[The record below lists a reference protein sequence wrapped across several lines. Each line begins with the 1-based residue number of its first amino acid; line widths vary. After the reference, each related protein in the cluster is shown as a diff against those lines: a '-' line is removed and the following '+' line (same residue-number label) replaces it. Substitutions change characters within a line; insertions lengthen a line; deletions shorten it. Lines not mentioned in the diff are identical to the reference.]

1 MKALLYKDAC
11 VLWKQMKFMLVIIA
25 VFCLLPNSFGLNAF
39 FVVYPGLMLPVSLMA
54 YDERAHWDS
63 FAAMLPYPPRALVLS
78 RYAAGW
84 LLTLLAGVL
93 YLVGALIQDQ
103 GAPLGTA
110 LGTLGW
116 VLAVVLLCQAILFPF
131 FFRVGTEQGRLYMIL
146 LSVLL
151 LLGGVGLTSLLN
163 VAVPAVSTLLMLAPV
178 GGLFAGHCERENVR
192 VTTRGG
198 RKYTG
203 FIARTNASLHIQ
215 SEEELAAKADFT
227 KNVEVVLDED
237 VQSEQDV
244 RALGV
249 RAGDFVAL
257 DPRYTVT
264 DSGYIKSRFLDDKAA
279 VAVLLAYARHLKRH
293 KLTPSRAV
301 WAHFSL
307 HEEIGHGAT
316 GGLPEGLTEILAMDM
331 GCVGSFTEA
340 GEKKVSICA
349 KDASFPYHYDVVT
362 RLIETAE
369 REGLCYGVDVYYP
382 HYGSDANAALRAG
395 LDLRHGLIGPGVYGC
410 HDYERTHVEALKN
423 TFLLLKAYFA

>member
-39 FVVYPGLMLPVSLMA
+39 FVVYTGLMLPVSLMA

-178 GGLFAGHCERENVR
+178 GLGVA
-192 VTTRGG
+192 
-198 RKYTG
+198 
-203 FIARTNASLHIQ
+203 
-215 SEEELAAKADFT
+215 LAACLAS
-227 KNVEVVLDED
+227 V
-237 VQSEQDV
+237 
-244 RALGV
+244 
-249 RAGDFVAL
+249 
-257 DPRYTVT
+257 P
-264 DSGYIKSRFLDDKAA
+264 
-279 VAVLLAYARHLKRH
+279 VAVGQYAKR
-293 KLTPSRAV
+293 T
-301 WAHFSL
+301 W
-307 HEEIGHGAT
+307 
-316 GGLPEGLTEILAMDM
+316 
-331 GCVGSFTEA
+331 
-340 GEKKVSICA
+340 
-349 KDASFPYHYDVVT
+349 
-362 RLIETAE
+362 
-369 REGLCYGVDVYYP
+369 
-382 HYGSDANAALRAG
+382 
-395 LDLRHGLIGPGVYGC
+395 
-410 HDYERTHVEALKN
+410 
-423 TFLLLKAYFA
+423 

>member
-151 LLGGVGLTSLLN
+151 LLGGVGLTSLPN

-178 GGLFAGHCERENVR
+178 GLGVA
-192 VTTRGG
+192 
-198 RKYTG
+198 
-203 FIARTNASLHIQ
+203 
-215 SEEELAAKADFT
+215 LAACLAS
-227 KNVEVVLDED
+227 V
-237 VQSEQDV
+237 
-244 RALGV
+244 
-249 RAGDFVAL
+249 
-257 DPRYTVT
+257 P
-264 DSGYIKSRFLDDKAA
+264 
-279 VAVLLAYARHLKRH
+279 VAVGQYAKR
-293 KLTPSRAV
+293 T
-301 WAHFSL
+301 W
-307 HEEIGHGAT
+307 
-316 GGLPEGLTEILAMDM
+316 
-331 GCVGSFTEA
+331 
-340 GEKKVSICA
+340 
-349 KDASFPYHYDVVT
+349 
-362 RLIETAE
+362 
-369 REGLCYGVDVYYP
+369 
-382 HYGSDANAALRAG
+382 
-395 LDLRHGLIGPGVYGC
+395 
-410 HDYERTHVEALKN
+410 
-423 TFLLLKAYFA
+423 

>member
-11 VLWKQMKFMLVIIA
+11 VLWMKFMLVIIA

-178 GGLFAGHCERENVR
+178 GLGVA
-192 VTTRGG
+192 
-198 RKYTG
+198 
-203 FIARTNASLHIQ
+203 
-215 SEEELAAKADFT
+215 LAACLAS
-227 KNVEVVLDED
+227 V
-237 VQSEQDV
+237 
-244 RALGV
+244 
-249 RAGDFVAL
+249 
-257 DPRYTVT
+257 P
-264 DSGYIKSRFLDDKAA
+264 
-279 VAVLLAYARHLKRH
+279 VAVGQYAKR
-293 KLTPSRAV
+293 T
-301 WAHFSL
+301 W
-307 HEEIGHGAT
+307 
-316 GGLPEGLTEILAMDM
+316 
-331 GCVGSFTEA
+331 
-340 GEKKVSICA
+340 
-349 KDASFPYHYDVVT
+349 
-362 RLIETAE
+362 
-369 REGLCYGVDVYYP
+369 
-382 HYGSDANAALRAG
+382 
-395 LDLRHGLIGPGVYGC
+395 
-410 HDYERTHVEALKN
+410 
-423 TFLLLKAYFA
+423 

>member
-163 VAVPAVSTLLMLAPV
+163 VAVPAVSTLLMLAP
-178 GGLFAGHCERENVR
+178 GGL
-192 VTTRGG
+192 GG
-198 RKYTG
+198 
-203 FIARTNASLHIQ
+203 A
-215 SEEELAAKADFT
+215 LAACLAS
-227 KNVEVVLDED
+227 V
-237 VQSEQDV
+237 
-244 RALGV
+244 
-249 RAGDFVAL
+249 
-257 DPRYTVT
+257 P
-264 DSGYIKSRFLDDKAA
+264 
-279 VAVLLAYARHLKRH
+279 VAVGQYAKR
-293 KLTPSRAV
+293 T
-301 WAHFSL
+301 W
-307 HEEIGHGAT
+307 
-316 GGLPEGLTEILAMDM
+316 
-331 GCVGSFTEA
+331 
-340 GEKKVSICA
+340 
-349 KDASFPYHYDVVT
+349 
-362 RLIETAE
+362 
-369 REGLCYGVDVYYP
+369 
-382 HYGSDANAALRAG
+382 
-395 LDLRHGLIGPGVYGC
+395 
-410 HDYERTHVEALKN
+410 
-423 TFLLLKAYFA
+423 

>member
-39 FVVYPGLMLPVSLMA
+39 FVVYPGLMLPVSLMS

-178 GGLFAGHCERENVR
+178 GLGVA
-192 VTTRGG
+192 
-198 RKYTG
+198 
-203 FIARTNASLHIQ
+203 
-215 SEEELAAKADFT
+215 LAACLAS
-227 KNVEVVLDED
+227 V
-237 VQSEQDV
+237 
-244 RALGV
+244 
-249 RAGDFVAL
+249 
-257 DPRYTVT
+257 P
-264 DSGYIKSRFLDDKAA
+264 
-279 VAVLLAYARHLKRH
+279 VAVGQYAKR
-293 KLTPSRAV
+293 T
-301 WAHFSL
+301 W
-307 HEEIGHGAT
+307 
-316 GGLPEGLTEILAMDM
+316 
-331 GCVGSFTEA
+331 
-340 GEKKVSICA
+340 
-349 KDASFPYHYDVVT
+349 
-362 RLIETAE
+362 
-369 REGLCYGVDVYYP
+369 
-382 HYGSDANAALRAG
+382 
-395 LDLRHGLIGPGVYGC
+395 
-410 HDYERTHVEALKN
+410 
-423 TFLLLKAYFA
+423 

>member
-146 LSVLL
+146 PSVLL

-178 GGLFAGHCERENVR
+178 GLGVA
-192 VTTRGG
+192 
-198 RKYTG
+198 
-203 FIARTNASLHIQ
+203 
-215 SEEELAAKADFT
+215 LAACLAS
-227 KNVEVVLDED
+227 V
-237 VQSEQDV
+237 
-244 RALGV
+244 
-249 RAGDFVAL
+249 
-257 DPRYTVT
+257 P
-264 DSGYIKSRFLDDKAA
+264 
-279 VAVLLAYARHLKRH
+279 VAVGQYAKR
-293 KLTPSRAV
+293 T
-301 WAHFSL
+301 W
-307 HEEIGHGAT
+307 
-316 GGLPEGLTEILAMDM
+316 
-331 GCVGSFTEA
+331 
-340 GEKKVSICA
+340 
-349 KDASFPYHYDVVT
+349 
-362 RLIETAE
+362 
-369 REGLCYGVDVYYP
+369 
-382 HYGSDANAALRAG
+382 
-395 LDLRHGLIGPGVYGC
+395 
-410 HDYERTHVEALKN
+410 
-423 TFLLLKAYFA
+423 

>member
-110 LGTLGW
+110 RGTLGW

-178 GGLFAGHCERENVR
+178 GLGVA
-192 VTTRGG
+192 
-198 RKYTG
+198 
-203 FIARTNASLHIQ
+203 
-215 SEEELAAKADFT
+215 LAACLAS
-227 KNVEVVLDED
+227 V
-237 VQSEQDV
+237 
-244 RALGV
+244 
-249 RAGDFVAL
+249 
-257 DPRYTVT
+257 P
-264 DSGYIKSRFLDDKAA
+264 
-279 VAVLLAYARHLKRH
+279 VAVGQYAKR
-293 KLTPSRAV
+293 T
-301 WAHFSL
+301 W
-307 HEEIGHGAT
+307 
-316 GGLPEGLTEILAMDM
+316 
-331 GCVGSFTEA
+331 
-340 GEKKVSICA
+340 
-349 KDASFPYHYDVVT
+349 
-362 RLIETAE
+362 
-369 REGLCYGVDVYYP
+369 
-382 HYGSDANAALRAG
+382 
-395 LDLRHGLIGPGVYGC
+395 
-410 HDYERTHVEALKN
+410 
-423 TFLLLKAYFA
+423 

>member
-178 GGLFAGHCERENVR
+178 GLGVA
-192 VTTRGG
+192 
-198 RKYTG
+198 
-203 FIARTNASLHIQ
+203 
-215 SEEELAAKADFT
+215 LAACLAS
-227 KNVEVVLDED
+227 V
-237 VQSEQDV
+237 
-244 RALGV
+244 
-249 RAGDFVAL
+249 
-257 DPRYTVT
+257 P
-264 DSGYIKSRFLDDKAA
+264 
-279 VAVLLAYARHLKRH
+279 VAVGLYAKR
-293 KLTPSRAV
+293 T
-301 WAHFSL
+301 W
-307 HEEIGHGAT
+307 
-316 GGLPEGLTEILAMDM
+316 
-331 GCVGSFTEA
+331 
-340 GEKKVSICA
+340 
-349 KDASFPYHYDVVT
+349 
-362 RLIETAE
+362 
-369 REGLCYGVDVYYP
+369 
-382 HYGSDANAALRAG
+382 
-395 LDLRHGLIGPGVYGC
+395 
-410 HDYERTHVEALKN
+410 
-423 TFLLLKAYFA
+423 

>member
-63 FAAMLPYPPRALVLS
+63 FAAMLPYPPRVLVLS

-151 LLGGVGLTSLLN
+151 LLGGIGLTSLLN

-178 GGLFAGHCERENVR
+178 GLGVA
-192 VTTRGG
+192 
-198 RKYTG
+198 
-203 FIARTNASLHIQ
+203 
-215 SEEELAAKADFT
+215 LAACLAS
-227 KNVEVVLDED
+227 V
-237 VQSEQDV
+237 
-244 RALGV
+244 
-249 RAGDFVAL
+249 
-257 DPRYTVT
+257 P
-264 DSGYIKSRFLDDKAA
+264 
-279 VAVLLAYARHLKRH
+279 VAVGQYAKR
-293 KLTPSRAV
+293 T
-301 WAHFSL
+301 W
-307 HEEIGHGAT
+307 
-316 GGLPEGLTEILAMDM
+316 
-331 GCVGSFTEA
+331 
-340 GEKKVSICA
+340 
-349 KDASFPYHYDVVT
+349 
-362 RLIETAE
+362 
-369 REGLCYGVDVYYP
+369 
-382 HYGSDANAALRAG
+382 
-395 LDLRHGLIGPGVYGC
+395 
-410 HDYERTHVEALKN
+410 
-423 TFLLLKAYFA
+423 

>member
-178 GGLFAGHCERENVR
+178 GLGVA
-192 VTTRGG
+192 
-198 RKYTG
+198 
-203 FIARTNASLHIQ
+203 
-215 SEEELAAKADFT
+215 LAACLAS
-227 KNVEVVLDED
+227 V
-237 VQSEQDV
+237 
-244 RALGV
+244 
-249 RAGDFVAL
+249 
-257 DPRYTVT
+257 P
-264 DSGYIKSRFLDDKAA
+264 
-279 VAVLLAYARHLKRH
+279 VAVGQYAR
-293 KLTPSRAV
+293 
-301 WAHFSL
+301 
-307 HEEIGHGAT
+307 
-316 GGLPEGLTEILAMDM
+316 
-331 GCVGSFTEA
+331 
-340 GEKKVSICA
+340 
-349 KDASFPYHYDVVT
+349 
-362 RLIETAE
+362 
-369 REGLCYGVDVYYP
+369 
-382 HYGSDANAALRAG
+382 
-395 LDLRHGLIGPGVYGC
+395 
-410 HDYERTHVEALKN
+410 RTW
-423 TFLLLKAYFA
+423 

>member
-1 MKALLYKDAC
+1 MKDLLYKDAC

-178 GGLFAGHCERENVR
+178 GLGVA
-192 VTTRGG
+192 
-198 RKYTG
+198 
-203 FIARTNASLHIQ
+203 
-215 SEEELAAKADFT
+215 LAACLAS
-227 KNVEVVLDED
+227 V
-237 VQSEQDV
+237 
-244 RALGV
+244 
-249 RAGDFVAL
+249 
-257 DPRYTVT
+257 P
-264 DSGYIKSRFLDDKAA
+264 
-279 VAVLLAYARHLKRH
+279 VAVGQYAKR
-293 KLTPSRAV
+293 T
-301 WAHFSL
+301 W
-307 HEEIGHGAT
+307 
-316 GGLPEGLTEILAMDM
+316 
-331 GCVGSFTEA
+331 
-340 GEKKVSICA
+340 
-349 KDASFPYHYDVVT
+349 
-362 RLIETAE
+362 
-369 REGLCYGVDVYYP
+369 
-382 HYGSDANAALRAG
+382 
-395 LDLRHGLIGPGVYGC
+395 
-410 HDYERTHVEALKN
+410 
-423 TFLLLKAYFA
+423 

>member
-1 MKALLYKDAC
+1 MKAL
-11 VLWKQMKFMLVIIA
+11 LWKQMKFMLVIIA

-178 GGLFAGHCERENVR
+178 GLGVA
-192 VTTRGG
+192 
-198 RKYTG
+198 
-203 FIARTNASLHIQ
+203 
-215 SEEELAAKADFT
+215 LAACLAS
-227 KNVEVVLDED
+227 V
-237 VQSEQDV
+237 
-244 RALGV
+244 
-249 RAGDFVAL
+249 
-257 DPRYTVT
+257 P
-264 DSGYIKSRFLDDKAA
+264 
-279 VAVLLAYARHLKRH
+279 VAVGQYAKR
-293 KLTPSRAV
+293 T
-301 WAHFSL
+301 W
-307 HEEIGHGAT
+307 
-316 GGLPEGLTEILAMDM
+316 
-331 GCVGSFTEA
+331 
-340 GEKKVSICA
+340 
-349 KDASFPYHYDVVT
+349 
-362 RLIETAE
+362 
-369 REGLCYGVDVYYP
+369 
-382 HYGSDANAALRAG
+382 
-395 LDLRHGLIGPGVYGC
+395 
-410 HDYERTHVEALKN
+410 
-423 TFLLLKAYFA
+423 

>member
-1 MKALLYKDAC
+1 
-11 VLWKQMKFMLVIIA
+11 MKFMLVIIA

-39 FVVYPGLMLPVSLMA
+39 FVVYAGLMLPVSLMA

-178 GGLFAGHCERENVR
+178 GLGVA
-192 VTTRGG
+192 
-198 RKYTG
+198 
-203 FIARTNASLHIQ
+203 
-215 SEEELAAKADFT
+215 LAACLAS
-227 KNVEVVLDED
+227 V
-237 VQSEQDV
+237 
-244 RALGV
+244 
-249 RAGDFVAL
+249 
-257 DPRYTVT
+257 P
-264 DSGYIKSRFLDDKAA
+264 
-279 VAVLLAYARHLKRH
+279 VAVGQYAKR
-293 KLTPSRAV
+293 T
-301 WAHFSL
+301 W
-307 HEEIGHGAT
+307 
-316 GGLPEGLTEILAMDM
+316 
-331 GCVGSFTEA
+331 
-340 GEKKVSICA
+340 
-349 KDASFPYHYDVVT
+349 
-362 RLIETAE
+362 
-369 REGLCYGVDVYYP
+369 
-382 HYGSDANAALRAG
+382 
-395 LDLRHGLIGPGVYGC
+395 
-410 HDYERTHVEALKN
+410 
-423 TFLLLKAYFA
+423 

>member
-63 FAAMLPYPPRALVLS
+63 FAAMLPYPPRTLVLS

-178 GGLFAGHCERENVR
+178 GLGVA
-192 VTTRGG
+192 
-198 RKYTG
+198 
-203 FIARTNASLHIQ
+203 
-215 SEEELAAKADFT
+215 LAACLAS
-227 KNVEVVLDED
+227 V
-237 VQSEQDV
+237 
-244 RALGV
+244 
-249 RAGDFVAL
+249 
-257 DPRYTVT
+257 P
-264 DSGYIKSRFLDDKAA
+264 
-279 VAVLLAYARHLKRH
+279 VAVGQYAKR
-293 KLTPSRAV
+293 T
-301 WAHFSL
+301 W
-307 HEEIGHGAT
+307 
-316 GGLPEGLTEILAMDM
+316 
-331 GCVGSFTEA
+331 
-340 GEKKVSICA
+340 
-349 KDASFPYHYDVVT
+349 
-362 RLIETAE
+362 
-369 REGLCYGVDVYYP
+369 
-382 HYGSDANAALRAG
+382 
-395 LDLRHGLIGPGVYGC
+395 
-410 HDYERTHVEALKN
+410 
-423 TFLLLKAYFA
+423 

>member
-39 FVVYPGLMLPVSLMA
+39 FVVCAGLMLPVSLMA

-146 LSVLL
+146 LFVLL
-151 LLGGVGLTSLLN
+151 LLGGIGLTSLLN

-178 GGLFAGHCERENVR
+178 GLGVA
-192 VTTRGG
+192 
-198 RKYTG
+198 
-203 FIARTNASLHIQ
+203 
-215 SEEELAAKADFT
+215 LAACLAS
-227 KNVEVVLDED
+227 V
-237 VQSEQDV
+237 
-244 RALGV
+244 
-249 RAGDFVAL
+249 
-257 DPRYTVT
+257 P
-264 DSGYIKSRFLDDKAA
+264 
-279 VAVLLAYARHLKRH
+279 VAVGQYAKR
-293 KLTPSRAV
+293 T
-301 WAHFSL
+301 W
-307 HEEIGHGAT
+307 
-316 GGLPEGLTEILAMDM
+316 
-331 GCVGSFTEA
+331 
-340 GEKKVSICA
+340 
-349 KDASFPYHYDVVT
+349 
-362 RLIETAE
+362 
-369 REGLCYGVDVYYP
+369 
-382 HYGSDANAALRAG
+382 
-395 LDLRHGLIGPGVYGC
+395 
-410 HDYERTHVEALKN
+410 
-423 TFLLLKAYFA
+423 

>member
-151 LLGGVGLTSLLN
+151 LLGGIGLTSLLN

-178 GGLFAGHCERENVR
+178 G
-192 VTTRGG
+192 
-198 RKYTG
+198 
-203 FIARTNASLHIQ
+203 
-215 SEEELAAKADFT
+215 
-227 KNVEVVLDED
+227 
-237 VQSEQDV
+237 
-244 RALGV
+244 LGV
-249 RAGDFVAL
+249 AL
-257 DPRYTVT
+257 VP
-264 DSGYIKSRFLDDKAA
+264 
-279 VAVLLAYARHLKRH
+279 VAVGQYAKR
-293 KLTPSRAV
+293 
-301 WAHFSL
+301 
-307 HEEIGHGAT
+307 
-316 GGLPEGLTEILAMDM
+316 
-331 GCVGSFTEA
+331 
-340 GEKKVSICA
+340 
-349 KDASFPYHYDVVT
+349 T
-362 RLIETAE
+362 R
-369 REGLCYGVDVYYP
+369 
-382 HYGSDANAALRAG
+382 
-395 LDLRHGLIGPGVYGC
+395 
-410 HDYERTHVEALKN
+410 
-423 TFLLLKAYFA
+423 

>member
-151 LLGGVGLTSLLN
+151 LLGGIGLTSLLN
-163 VAVPAVSTLLMLAPV
+163 VAVPAVSTLLMLARWGWGWRWRP
-178 GGLFAGHCERENVR
+178 AW
-192 VTTRGG
+192 
-198 RKYTG
+198 
-203 FIARTNASLHIQ
+203 
-215 SEEELAAKADFT
+215 
-227 KNVEVVLDED
+227 
-237 VQSEQDV
+237 
-244 RALGV
+244 
-249 RAGDFVAL
+249 
-257 DPRYTVT
+257 PRYRWRWGSMP
-264 DSGYIKSRFLDDKAA
+264 SGR
-279 VAVLLAYARHLKRH
+279 
-293 KLTPSRAV
+293 
-301 WAHFSL
+301 
-307 HEEIGHGAT
+307 
-316 GGLPEGLTEILAMDM
+316 
-331 GCVGSFTEA
+331 
-340 GEKKVSICA
+340 GEPRKN
-349 KDASFPYHYDVVT
+349 
-362 RLIETAE
+362 
-369 REGLCYGVDVYYP
+369 
-382 HYGSDANAALRAG
+382 NA
-395 LDLRHGLIGPGVYGC
+395 
-410 HDYERTHVEALKN
+410 
-423 TFLLLKAYFA
+423 

>member
-39 FVVYPGLMLPVSLMA
+39 FVVYPGLMPPVSLMA

-116 VLAVVLLCQAILFPF
+116 ALAEVHLCQAILFPF

-178 GGLFAGHCERENVR
+178 GLGVA
-192 VTTRGG
+192 
-198 RKYTG
+198 
-203 FIARTNASLHIQ
+203 
-215 SEEELAAKADFT
+215 LAACLAS
-227 KNVEVVLDED
+227 V
-237 VQSEQDV
+237 
-244 RALGV
+244 
-249 RAGDFVAL
+249 
-257 DPRYTVT
+257 P
-264 DSGYIKSRFLDDKAA
+264 
-279 VAVLLAYARHLKRH
+279 VAVGQYAKR
-293 KLTPSRAV
+293 T
-301 WAHFSL
+301 W
-307 HEEIGHGAT
+307 
-316 GGLPEGLTEILAMDM
+316 
-331 GCVGSFTEA
+331 
-340 GEKKVSICA
+340 
-349 KDASFPYHYDVVT
+349 
-362 RLIETAE
+362 
-369 REGLCYGVDVYYP
+369 
-382 HYGSDANAALRAG
+382 
-395 LDLRHGLIGPGVYGC
+395 
-410 HDYERTHVEALKN
+410 
-423 TFLLLKAYFA
+423 

>member
-116 VLAVVLLCQAILFPF
+116 LLAVVLLCQAILFPF

-178 GGLFAGHCERENVR
+178 GLGVA
-192 VTTRGG
+192 
-198 RKYTG
+198 
-203 FIARTNASLHIQ
+203 
-215 SEEELAAKADFT
+215 LAACLAS
-227 KNVEVVLDED
+227 V
-237 VQSEQDV
+237 
-244 RALGV
+244 
-249 RAGDFVAL
+249 
-257 DPRYTVT
+257 P
-264 DSGYIKSRFLDDKAA
+264 
-279 VAVLLAYARHLKRH
+279 VAVGQYAKR
-293 KLTPSRAV
+293 T
-301 WAHFSL
+301 W
-307 HEEIGHGAT
+307 
-316 GGLPEGLTEILAMDM
+316 
-331 GCVGSFTEA
+331 
-340 GEKKVSICA
+340 
-349 KDASFPYHYDVVT
+349 
-362 RLIETAE
+362 
-369 REGLCYGVDVYYP
+369 
-382 HYGSDANAALRAG
+382 
-395 LDLRHGLIGPGVYGC
+395 
-410 HDYERTHVEALKN
+410 
-423 TFLLLKAYFA
+423 

>member
-151 LLGGVGLTSLLN
+151 LLGGIGLTSLLN
-163 VAVPAVSTLLMLAPV
+163 VAVPAVSALLMLAPV
-178 GGLFAGHCERENVR
+178 GLGVA
-192 VTTRGG
+192 
-198 RKYTG
+198 
-203 FIARTNASLHIQ
+203 
-215 SEEELAAKADFT
+215 LAACLAS
-227 KNVEVVLDED
+227 V
-237 VQSEQDV
+237 
-244 RALGV
+244 
-249 RAGDFVAL
+249 
-257 DPRYTVT
+257 P
-264 DSGYIKSRFLDDKAA
+264 
-279 VAVLLAYARHLKRH
+279 VAVGQYAKR
-293 KLTPSRAV
+293 T
-301 WAHFSL
+301 W
-307 HEEIGHGAT
+307 
-316 GGLPEGLTEILAMDM
+316 
-331 GCVGSFTEA
+331 
-340 GEKKVSICA
+340 
-349 KDASFPYHYDVVT
+349 
-362 RLIETAE
+362 
-369 REGLCYGVDVYYP
+369 
-382 HYGSDANAALRAG
+382 
-395 LDLRHGLIGPGVYGC
+395 
-410 HDYERTHVEALKN
+410 
-423 TFLLLKAYFA
+423 

>member
-39 FVVYPGLMLPVSLMA
+39 FVVYAGLMLPVSLMA

-116 VLAVVLLCQAILFPF
+116 ALAVVLLCQAILFPF

-151 LLGGVGLTSLLN
+151 LLGGIGLTSLLN

-178 GGLFAGHCERENVR
+178 GLGVA
-192 VTTRGG
+192 
-198 RKYTG
+198 
-203 FIARTNASLHIQ
+203 
-215 SEEELAAKADFT
+215 LAACLAS
-227 KNVEVVLDED
+227 V
-237 VQSEQDV
+237 
-244 RALGV
+244 
-249 RAGDFVAL
+249 
-257 DPRYTVT
+257 P
-264 DSGYIKSRFLDDKAA
+264 
-279 VAVLLAYARHLKRH
+279 VAVGQYAKR
-293 KLTPSRAV
+293 T
-301 WAHFSL
+301 W
-307 HEEIGHGAT
+307 
-316 GGLPEGLTEILAMDM
+316 
-331 GCVGSFTEA
+331 
-340 GEKKVSICA
+340 
-349 KDASFPYHYDVVT
+349 
-362 RLIETAE
+362 
-369 REGLCYGVDVYYP
+369 
-382 HYGSDANAALRAG
+382 
-395 LDLRHGLIGPGVYGC
+395 
-410 HDYERTHVEALKN
+410 
-423 TFLLLKAYFA
+423 

>member
-25 VFCLLPNSFGLNAF
+25 VFCLLPNSFGLNTF
-39 FVVYPGLMLPVSLMA
+39 FVVYAGLMPPVSLMA

-151 LLGGVGLTSLLN
+151 LLGGIGLTSLLN

-178 GGLFAGHCERENVR
+178 GLGVA
-192 VTTRGG
+192 
-198 RKYTG
+198 
-203 FIARTNASLHIQ
+203 
-215 SEEELAAKADFT
+215 LAACLAS
-227 KNVEVVLDED
+227 V
-237 VQSEQDV
+237 
-244 RALGV
+244 
-249 RAGDFVAL
+249 
-257 DPRYTVT
+257 P
-264 DSGYIKSRFLDDKAA
+264 
-279 VAVLLAYARHLKRH
+279 VAVGQYAKR
-293 KLTPSRAV
+293 T
-301 WAHFSL
+301 W
-307 HEEIGHGAT
+307 
-316 GGLPEGLTEILAMDM
+316 
-331 GCVGSFTEA
+331 
-340 GEKKVSICA
+340 
-349 KDASFPYHYDVVT
+349 
-362 RLIETAE
+362 
-369 REGLCYGVDVYYP
+369 
-382 HYGSDANAALRAG
+382 
-395 LDLRHGLIGPGVYGC
+395 
-410 HDYERTHVEALKN
+410 
-423 TFLLLKAYFA
+423 

>member
-54 YDERAHWDS
+54 SDERAHWDS

-178 GGLFAGHCERENVR
+178 GLGVA
-192 VTTRGG
+192 
-198 RKYTG
+198 
-203 FIARTNASLHIQ
+203 
-215 SEEELAAKADFT
+215 LAACLAS
-227 KNVEVVLDED
+227 V
-237 VQSEQDV
+237 
-244 RALGV
+244 
-249 RAGDFVAL
+249 
-257 DPRYTVT
+257 P
-264 DSGYIKSRFLDDKAA
+264 
-279 VAVLLAYARHLKRH
+279 VAVGQYAKR
-293 KLTPSRAV
+293 T
-301 WAHFSL
+301 W
-307 HEEIGHGAT
+307 
-316 GGLPEGLTEILAMDM
+316 
-331 GCVGSFTEA
+331 
-340 GEKKVSICA
+340 
-349 KDASFPYHYDVVT
+349 
-362 RLIETAE
+362 
-369 REGLCYGVDVYYP
+369 
-382 HYGSDANAALRAG
+382 
-395 LDLRHGLIGPGVYGC
+395 
-410 HDYERTHVEALKN
+410 
-423 TFLLLKAYFA
+423 

>member
-146 LSVLL
+146 LAVLL

-178 GGLFAGHCERENVR
+178 GLGVA
-192 VTTRGG
+192 
-198 RKYTG
+198 
-203 FIARTNASLHIQ
+203 
-215 SEEELAAKADFT
+215 LAACLAS
-227 KNVEVVLDED
+227 V
-237 VQSEQDV
+237 
-244 RALGV
+244 
-249 RAGDFVAL
+249 
-257 DPRYTVT
+257 P
-264 DSGYIKSRFLDDKAA
+264 
-279 VAVLLAYARHLKRH
+279 VAVGQYAKR
-293 KLTPSRAV
+293 T
-301 WAHFSL
+301 W
-307 HEEIGHGAT
+307 
-316 GGLPEGLTEILAMDM
+316 
-331 GCVGSFTEA
+331 
-340 GEKKVSICA
+340 
-349 KDASFPYHYDVVT
+349 
-362 RLIETAE
+362 
-369 REGLCYGVDVYYP
+369 
-382 HYGSDANAALRAG
+382 
-395 LDLRHGLIGPGVYGC
+395 
-410 HDYERTHVEALKN
+410 
-423 TFLLLKAYFA
+423 

>member
-116 VLAVVLLCQAILFPF
+116 VLAVVLLCQAIRFPF

-178 GGLFAGHCERENVR
+178 GLGVA
-192 VTTRGG
+192 
-198 RKYTG
+198 
-203 FIARTNASLHIQ
+203 
-215 SEEELAAKADFT
+215 LAACLAS
-227 KNVEVVLDED
+227 V
-237 VQSEQDV
+237 
-244 RALGV
+244 
-249 RAGDFVAL
+249 
-257 DPRYTVT
+257 P
-264 DSGYIKSRFLDDKAA
+264 
-279 VAVLLAYARHLKRH
+279 VAVGQYAKR
-293 KLTPSRAV
+293 T
-301 WAHFSL
+301 W
-307 HEEIGHGAT
+307 
-316 GGLPEGLTEILAMDM
+316 
-331 GCVGSFTEA
+331 
-340 GEKKVSICA
+340 
-349 KDASFPYHYDVVT
+349 
-362 RLIETAE
+362 
-369 REGLCYGVDVYYP
+369 
-382 HYGSDANAALRAG
+382 
-395 LDLRHGLIGPGVYGC
+395 
-410 HDYERTHVEALKN
+410 
-423 TFLLLKAYFA
+423 

>member
-151 LLGGVGLTSLLN
+151 LLGGIGLTSLLN

-178 GGLFAGHCERENVR
+178 GLGVA
-192 VTTRGG
+192 
-198 RKYTG
+198 
-203 FIARTNASLHIQ
+203 
-215 SEEELAAKADFT
+215 LAACLAS
-227 KNVEVVLDED
+227 V
-237 VQSEQDV
+237 
-244 RALGV
+244 
-249 RAGDFVAL
+249 
-257 DPRYTVT
+257 P
-264 DSGYIKSRFLDDKAA
+264 
-279 VAVLLAYARHLKRH
+279 VAVGQYAKR
-293 KLTPSRAV
+293 S
-301 WAHFSL
+301 W
-307 HEEIGHGAT
+307 
-316 GGLPEGLTEILAMDM
+316 
-331 GCVGSFTEA
+331 
-340 GEKKVSICA
+340 
-349 KDASFPYHYDVVT
+349 
-362 RLIETAE
+362 
-369 REGLCYGVDVYYP
+369 
-382 HYGSDANAALRAG
+382 
-395 LDLRHGLIGPGVYGC
+395 
-410 HDYERTHVEALKN
+410 
-423 TFLLLKAYFA
+423 

>member
-163 VAVPAVSTLLMLAPV
+163 VAVPAVSTLLMLAPM
-178 GGLFAGHCERENVR
+178 GLGVA
-192 VTTRGG
+192 
-198 RKYTG
+198 
-203 FIARTNASLHIQ
+203 
-215 SEEELAAKADFT
+215 LAACLAS
-227 KNVEVVLDED
+227 V
-237 VQSEQDV
+237 
-244 RALGV
+244 
-249 RAGDFVAL
+249 
-257 DPRYTVT
+257 P
-264 DSGYIKSRFLDDKAA
+264 
-279 VAVLLAYARHLKRH
+279 VAVGQYAKR
-293 KLTPSRAV
+293 T
-301 WAHFSL
+301 W
-307 HEEIGHGAT
+307 
-316 GGLPEGLTEILAMDM
+316 
-331 GCVGSFTEA
+331 
-340 GEKKVSICA
+340 
-349 KDASFPYHYDVVT
+349 
-362 RLIETAE
+362 
-369 REGLCYGVDVYYP
+369 
-382 HYGSDANAALRAG
+382 
-395 LDLRHGLIGPGVYGC
+395 
-410 HDYERTHVEALKN
+410 
-423 TFLLLKAYFA
+423 

>member
-178 GGLFAGHCERENVR
+178 GLGVA
-192 VTTRGG
+192 
-198 RKYTG
+198 
-203 FIARTNASLHIQ
+203 
-215 SEEELAAKADFT
+215 LAACLAS
-227 KNVEVVLDED
+227 V
-237 VQSEQDV
+237 
-244 RALGV
+244 
-249 RAGDFVAL
+249 
-257 DPRYTVT
+257 P
-264 DSGYIKSRFLDDKAA
+264 
-279 VAVLLAYARHLKRH
+279 VAVGQYVKR
-293 KLTPSRAV
+293 T
-301 WAHFSL
+301 W
-307 HEEIGHGAT
+307 
-316 GGLPEGLTEILAMDM
+316 
-331 GCVGSFTEA
+331 
-340 GEKKVSICA
+340 
-349 KDASFPYHYDVVT
+349 
-362 RLIETAE
+362 
-369 REGLCYGVDVYYP
+369 
-382 HYGSDANAALRAG
+382 
-395 LDLRHGLIGPGVYGC
+395 
-410 HDYERTHVEALKN
+410 
-423 TFLLLKAYFA
+423 

>member
-178 GGLFAGHCERENVR
+178 GLGVA
-192 VTTRGG
+192 
-198 RKYTG
+198 
-203 FIARTNASLHIQ
+203 
-215 SEEELAAKADFT
+215 LAACLAS
-227 KNVEVVLDED
+227 V
-237 VQSEQDV
+237 
-244 RALGV
+244 
-249 RAGDFVAL
+249 
-257 DPRYTVT
+257 P
-264 DSGYIKSRFLDDKAA
+264 AA
-279 VAVLLAYARHLKRH
+279 VGQYAKR
-293 KLTPSRAV
+293 T
-301 WAHFSL
+301 W
-307 HEEIGHGAT
+307 
-316 GGLPEGLTEILAMDM
+316 
-331 GCVGSFTEA
+331 
-340 GEKKVSICA
+340 
-349 KDASFPYHYDVVT
+349 
-362 RLIETAE
+362 
-369 REGLCYGVDVYYP
+369 
-382 HYGSDANAALRAG
+382 
-395 LDLRHGLIGPGVYGC
+395 
-410 HDYERTHVEALKN
+410 
-423 TFLLLKAYFA
+423 

>member
-116 VLAVVLLCQAILFPF
+116 VLAVVLLCQAILFLF

-178 GGLFAGHCERENVR
+178 GLGVA
-192 VTTRGG
+192 
-198 RKYTG
+198 
-203 FIARTNASLHIQ
+203 
-215 SEEELAAKADFT
+215 LAACLAS
-227 KNVEVVLDED
+227 V
-237 VQSEQDV
+237 
-244 RALGV
+244 
-249 RAGDFVAL
+249 
-257 DPRYTVT
+257 P
-264 DSGYIKSRFLDDKAA
+264 
-279 VAVLLAYARHLKRH
+279 VAVGQYAKR
-293 KLTPSRAV
+293 T
-301 WAHFSL
+301 W
-307 HEEIGHGAT
+307 
-316 GGLPEGLTEILAMDM
+316 
-331 GCVGSFTEA
+331 
-340 GEKKVSICA
+340 
-349 KDASFPYHYDVVT
+349 
-362 RLIETAE
+362 
-369 REGLCYGVDVYYP
+369 
-382 HYGSDANAALRAG
+382 
-395 LDLRHGLIGPGVYGC
+395 
-410 HDYERTHVEALKN
+410 
-423 TFLLLKAYFA
+423 

>member
-63 FAAMLPYPPRALVLS
+63 VAAMLPSPPRALVLS

-178 GGLFAGHCERENVR
+178 GLGVA
-192 VTTRGG
+192 
-198 RKYTG
+198 
-203 FIARTNASLHIQ
+203 
-215 SEEELAAKADFT
+215 LAACLAS
-227 KNVEVVLDED
+227 V
-237 VQSEQDV
+237 
-244 RALGV
+244 
-249 RAGDFVAL
+249 
-257 DPRYTVT
+257 P
-264 DSGYIKSRFLDDKAA
+264 
-279 VAVLLAYARHLKRH
+279 VAVGQYAKR
-293 KLTPSRAV
+293 T
-301 WAHFSL
+301 W
-307 HEEIGHGAT
+307 
-316 GGLPEGLTEILAMDM
+316 
-331 GCVGSFTEA
+331 
-340 GEKKVSICA
+340 
-349 KDASFPYHYDVVT
+349 
-362 RLIETAE
+362 
-369 REGLCYGVDVYYP
+369 
-382 HYGSDANAALRAG
+382 
-395 LDLRHGLIGPGVYGC
+395 
-410 HDYERTHVEALKN
+410 
-423 TFLLLKAYFA
+423 

>member
-131 FFRVGTEQGRLYMIL
+131 FFRVGTEQGRLYIIL

-178 GGLFAGHCERENVR
+178 GLGVA
-192 VTTRGG
+192 
-198 RKYTG
+198 
-203 FIARTNASLHIQ
+203 
-215 SEEELAAKADFT
+215 LAACLAS
-227 KNVEVVLDED
+227 V
-237 VQSEQDV
+237 
-244 RALGV
+244 
-249 RAGDFVAL
+249 
-257 DPRYTVT
+257 P
-264 DSGYIKSRFLDDKAA
+264 
-279 VAVLLAYARHLKRH
+279 VAVGQYAKR
-293 KLTPSRAV
+293 T
-301 WAHFSL
+301 W
-307 HEEIGHGAT
+307 
-316 GGLPEGLTEILAMDM
+316 
-331 GCVGSFTEA
+331 
-340 GEKKVSICA
+340 
-349 KDASFPYHYDVVT
+349 
-362 RLIETAE
+362 
-369 REGLCYGVDVYYP
+369 
-382 HYGSDANAALRAG
+382 
-395 LDLRHGLIGPGVYGC
+395 
-410 HDYERTHVEALKN
+410 
-423 TFLLLKAYFA
+423 

>member
-110 LGTLGW
+110 RGTLGW

-151 LLGGVGLTSLLN
+151 LLGGIGLTSLLN

-178 GGLFAGHCERENVR
+178 GLGVA
-192 VTTRGG
+192 
-198 RKYTG
+198 
-203 FIARTNASLHIQ
+203 
-215 SEEELAAKADFT
+215 LAACLAS
-227 KNVEVVLDED
+227 V
-237 VQSEQDV
+237 
-244 RALGV
+244 
-249 RAGDFVAL
+249 
-257 DPRYTVT
+257 P
-264 DSGYIKSRFLDDKAA
+264 
-279 VAVLLAYARHLKRH
+279 VAVGQYAKR
-293 KLTPSRAV
+293 T
-301 WAHFSL
+301 W
-307 HEEIGHGAT
+307 
-316 GGLPEGLTEILAMDM
+316 
-331 GCVGSFTEA
+331 
-340 GEKKVSICA
+340 
-349 KDASFPYHYDVVT
+349 
-362 RLIETAE
+362 
-369 REGLCYGVDVYYP
+369 
-382 HYGSDANAALRAG
+382 
-395 LDLRHGLIGPGVYGC
+395 
-410 HDYERTHVEALKN
+410 
-423 TFLLLKAYFA
+423 

>member
-110 LGTLGW
+110 LGPLGW

-178 GGLFAGHCERENVR
+178 GLGVA
-192 VTTRGG
+192 
-198 RKYTG
+198 
-203 FIARTNASLHIQ
+203 
-215 SEEELAAKADFT
+215 LAACLAS
-227 KNVEVVLDED
+227 V
-237 VQSEQDV
+237 
-244 RALGV
+244 
-249 RAGDFVAL
+249 
-257 DPRYTVT
+257 P
-264 DSGYIKSRFLDDKAA
+264 
-279 VAVLLAYARHLKRH
+279 VAVGQYAKR
-293 KLTPSRAV
+293 T
-301 WAHFSL
+301 W
-307 HEEIGHGAT
+307 
-316 GGLPEGLTEILAMDM
+316 
-331 GCVGSFTEA
+331 
-340 GEKKVSICA
+340 
-349 KDASFPYHYDVVT
+349 
-362 RLIETAE
+362 
-369 REGLCYGVDVYYP
+369 
-382 HYGSDANAALRAG
+382 
-395 LDLRHGLIGPGVYGC
+395 
-410 HDYERTHVEALKN
+410 
-423 TFLLLKAYFA
+423 

>member
-116 VLAVVLLCQAILFPF
+116 VLAVVLLCQVILFPF

-151 LLGGVGLTSLLN
+151 LLGGIGLTSLLN

-178 GGLFAGHCERENVR
+178 GLGVA
-192 VTTRGG
+192 
-198 RKYTG
+198 
-203 FIARTNASLHIQ
+203 
-215 SEEELAAKADFT
+215 LAACLAS
-227 KNVEVVLDED
+227 V
-237 VQSEQDV
+237 
-244 RALGV
+244 
-249 RAGDFVAL
+249 
-257 DPRYTVT
+257 P
-264 DSGYIKSRFLDDKAA
+264 
-279 VAVLLAYARHLKRH
+279 VAVGQYAKR
-293 KLTPSRAV
+293 T
-301 WAHFSL
+301 W
-307 HEEIGHGAT
+307 
-316 GGLPEGLTEILAMDM
+316 
-331 GCVGSFTEA
+331 
-340 GEKKVSICA
+340 
-349 KDASFPYHYDVVT
+349 
-362 RLIETAE
+362 
-369 REGLCYGVDVYYP
+369 
-382 HYGSDANAALRAG
+382 
-395 LDLRHGLIGPGVYGC
+395 
-410 HDYERTHVEALKN
+410 
-423 TFLLLKAYFA
+423 

>member
-110 LGTLGW
+110 LGTLGF

-178 GGLFAGHCERENVR
+178 GLGVA
-192 VTTRGG
+192 
-198 RKYTG
+198 
-203 FIARTNASLHIQ
+203 
-215 SEEELAAKADFT
+215 LAACLAS
-227 KNVEVVLDED
+227 V
-237 VQSEQDV
+237 
-244 RALGV
+244 
-249 RAGDFVAL
+249 
-257 DPRYTVT
+257 P
-264 DSGYIKSRFLDDKAA
+264 
-279 VAVLLAYARHLKRH
+279 VAVGQYAKR
-293 KLTPSRAV
+293 T
-301 WAHFSL
+301 W
-307 HEEIGHGAT
+307 
-316 GGLPEGLTEILAMDM
+316 
-331 GCVGSFTEA
+331 
-340 GEKKVSICA
+340 
-349 KDASFPYHYDVVT
+349 
-362 RLIETAE
+362 
-369 REGLCYGVDVYYP
+369 
-382 HYGSDANAALRAG
+382 
-395 LDLRHGLIGPGVYGC
+395 
-410 HDYERTHVEALKN
+410 
-423 TFLLLKAYFA
+423 

>member
-151 LLGGVGLTSLLN
+151 LLGGVGLTSLLT

-178 GGLFAGHCERENVR
+178 GLGVA
-192 VTTRGG
+192 
-198 RKYTG
+198 
-203 FIARTNASLHIQ
+203 
-215 SEEELAAKADFT
+215 LAACLAS
-227 KNVEVVLDED
+227 V
-237 VQSEQDV
+237 
-244 RALGV
+244 
-249 RAGDFVAL
+249 
-257 DPRYTVT
+257 P
-264 DSGYIKSRFLDDKAA
+264 
-279 VAVLLAYARHLKRH
+279 VAVGQYAKR
-293 KLTPSRAV
+293 T
-301 WAHFSL
+301 W
-307 HEEIGHGAT
+307 
-316 GGLPEGLTEILAMDM
+316 
-331 GCVGSFTEA
+331 
-340 GEKKVSICA
+340 
-349 KDASFPYHYDVVT
+349 
-362 RLIETAE
+362 
-369 REGLCYGVDVYYP
+369 
-382 HYGSDANAALRAG
+382 
-395 LDLRHGLIGPGVYGC
+395 
-410 HDYERTHVEALKN
+410 
-423 TFLLLKAYFA
+423 